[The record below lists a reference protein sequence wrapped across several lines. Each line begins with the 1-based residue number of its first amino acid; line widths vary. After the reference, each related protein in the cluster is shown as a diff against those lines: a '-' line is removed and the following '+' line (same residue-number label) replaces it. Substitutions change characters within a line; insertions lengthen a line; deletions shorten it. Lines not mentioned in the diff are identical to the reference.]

1 MCVRALALL
10 YRKRRGWR
18 IGTSLSRSPLNLL
31 SISSPK
37 AFGSHARPFSLSM
50 SPPSLAYGIHFY
62 GSTSKVFKLAT
73 YRGFRIQNG
82 PPCTMHGI
90 VAPGLPLSYVSLG
103 RREEVMTNRQE
114 SAVLVVF
121 SPSGTGD
128 TPASGCS
135 TNTRR

>member
-1 MCVRALALL
+1 MEDRHEPEQIPLESSLHFIS
-10 YRKRRGWR
+10 KGFW
-18 IGTSLSRSPLNLL
+18 LSRPPLFTFDVSAESGIWDTFLWLGEQSFQVGNL
-31 SISSPK
+31 P
-37 AFGSHARPFSLSM
+37 
-50 SPPSLAYGIHFY
+50 
-62 GSTSKVFKLAT
+62 
-73 YRGFRIQNG
+73 RIPDLQNG

-128 TPASGCS
+128 TPACGCS
-135 TNTRR
+135 TNTNTRR